1 MTTKTSTRLSLPVFQ
16 KDLTSSDQR
25 KLLRWA
31 DCELYAAFAQN
42 AAGHDEPVVIQVDSK
57 PRFVASTSADTLLKL
72 LAGAQIE
79 ENSEA
84 VIQAKS
90 MTLAEL
96 ARNAY
101 LYRTGLHLTDG
112 ETGQYLEDK
121 ATLALGMTAIVE
133 SQEGKEVIYQAQVFS
148 FEQVSEAGTL
158 PYGSVQDWDDIS
170 LSRSSDQD
178 ISKLAPLFVFDDQ
191 LDWSNPFFPELP
203 EGAKPLS
210 TLSPSA
216 QAFFERMRRPLLTS
230 GNEAPA
236 DPIVPESPYRNS
248 LIEGSPLSHFSKLR
262 ALVDHDIVPSAND
275 IRLDVTTIPPM
286 KEEPADTPERW
297 ELTVSFTMP
306 MGMKAL
312 FDPDLDWIP
321 ASLFKADTALPDT
334 TGIHSASEA
343 LRERIVN
350 HLAWMLFQQGR
361 CFDVEHFCESLDGL
375 LPGEVAN
382 SDDFFQPDYSD
393 ERFPCLARF
402 QCGQYQV
409 PMLLLGQ
416 RKGNYICKPL
426 KYMSIPEAEVPAS
439 IPQRNELISAKSQS
453 MPLLSYGEKL
463 ALPTSLIDFPEHW
476 YDGSRVSNQYLIS
489 EFISIMRVNILLNE
503 LEKMNKATTSRS
515 TKGILVGCALVAVII
530 MIAVLNL

>member
-178 ISKLAPLFVFDDQ
+178 ISKLAP
-191 LDWSNPFFPELP
+191 
-203 EGAKPLS
+203 PL
-210 TLSPSA
+210 
-216 QAFFERMRRPLLTS
+216 R
-230 GNEAPA
+230 
-236 DPIVPESPYRNS
+236 
-248 LIEGSPLSHFSKLR
+248 
-262 ALVDHDIVPSAND
+262 
-275 IRLDVTTIPPM
+275 IR
-286 KEEPADTPERW
+286 
-297 ELTVSFTMP
+297 
-306 MGMKAL
+306 
-312 FDPDLDWIP
+312 
-321 ASLFKADTALPDT
+321 
-334 TGIHSASEA
+334 
-343 LRERIVN
+343 
-350 HLAWMLFQQGR
+350 
-361 CFDVEHFCESLDGL
+361 
-375 LPGEVAN
+375 
-382 SDDFFQPDYSD
+382 
-393 ERFPCLARF
+393 
-402 QCGQYQV
+402 
-409 PMLLLGQ
+409 
-416 RKGNYICKPL
+416 
-426 KYMSIPEAEVPAS
+426 
-439 IPQRNELISAKSQS
+439 
-453 MPLLSYGEKL
+453 
-463 ALPTSLIDFPEHW
+463 
-476 YDGSRVSNQYLIS
+476 
-489 EFISIMRVNILLNE
+489 
-503 LEKMNKATTSRS
+503 
-515 TKGILVGCALVAVII
+515 
-530 MIAVLNL
+530 

>member
-1 MTTKTSTRLSLPVFQ
+1 
-16 KDLTSSDQR
+16 
-25 KLLRWA
+25 
-31 DCELYAAFAQN
+31 
-42 AAGHDEPVVIQVDSK
+42 
-57 PRFVASTSADTLLKL
+57 
-72 LAGAQIE
+72 
-79 ENSEA
+79 
-84 VIQAKS
+84 
-90 MTLAEL
+90 
-96 ARNAY
+96 
-101 LYRTGLHLTDG
+101 
-112 ETGQYLEDK
+112 
-121 ATLALGMTAIVE
+121 
-133 SQEGKEVIYQAQVFS
+133 
-148 FEQVSEAGTL
+148 
-158 PYGSVQDWDDIS
+158 
-170 LSRSSDQD
+170 
-178 ISKLAPLFVFDDQ
+178 
-191 LDWSNPFFPELP
+191 
-203 EGAKPLS
+203 
-210 TLSPSA
+210 
-216 QAFFERMRRPLLTS
+216 MRRPLLTS